1 MLRARAPAHEYGWHV
16 TMRLCVLLWP
26 YPGKEG
32 SLIRYED
39 QVLSLVAEHGGTV
52 CSRDQVLRE
61 SDTDPLEVQR
71 INFPDAQALDAF
83 MTDPRRVRLEN
94 ERADSIARTDV
105 LRLA

>member
-1 MLRARAPAHEYGWHV
+1 MTV
-16 TMRLCVLLWP
+16 RLCVLLWP
-26 YPGKEG
+26 YPGREG
-32 SLIRYED
+32 ALLRYENR
-39 QVLSLVAEHGGTV
+39 VLPLIAEHGGTV

-71 INFPDAQALDAF
+71 IDFPDARALDAF
-83 MTDPRRVRLEN
+83 MSDPRRIRLEH